1 MKHIK
6 GHCRQWI
13 AKQKPIPKKTII
25 VISAKKISSHPRICL
40 LDLYTD
46 HTRKHASS
54 TVSAKIDL
62 QALAYPSF
70 MEGTEPYLFFLQCLC
85 GLANI
90 IAAFI
95 RIHHHPDENICCGR
109 SFFRRYSP
117 FPFILLY
124 STVTSV

>member
-54 TVSAKIDL
+54 TVSEKIDL

-90 IAAFI
+90 IAALYTYITTPMKISVAVVRFSGV
-95 RIHHHPDENICCGR
+95 IH
-109 SFFRRYSP
+109 P
-117 FPFILLY
+117 FLLY
-124 STVTSV
+124 CYFQL